1 MAILESDM
9 AEERPVRASFYLRS
23 GIDLARQRGIVL
35 LMALIFLLL
44 LTLLASGTVGEALLQ
59 QRMASAQRS
68 ARQATLAAESALRGA
83 QWRLWRG
90 AATAPLHCGSAP
102 IADCQVFDPAR
113 PNALARAF
121 RRQSGWVTEGATE
134 YRGSAGHRDFTTL
147 TDSGLDA
154 PTRRSAVLARNPV
167 YLIEDLGPVE
177 PANAGSAHTPPHA
190 YRITARA
197 TGGNPGIVRAMEST
211 FVAGGD

>member
-1 MAILESDM
+1 M
-9 AEERPVRASFYLRS
+9 RASFHLS
-23 GIDLARQRGIVL
+23 SNAGQAGQRGIVL
-35 LMALIFLLL
+35 VMALIFLLL
-44 LTLLASGTVGEALLQ
+44 LTLLASGAVGQAMLQ
-59 QRMASAQRS
+59 QRMATAQRS

-102 IADCQVFDPAR
+102 IADCYVFDPAQ
-113 PNALARAF
+113 PNALVRAF
-121 RRQSGWVTEGATE
+121 RRQSGWVAEGATE
-134 YRGSAGHRDFTTL
+134 YRGSAGYRDFTTL

-154 PTRRSAVLARNPV
+154 PTRSSAVLARNPV
-167 YLIEDLGPVE
+167 YLIEDLGPVG
-177 PANAGSAHTPPHA
+177 PAHAGSASMHPHA

-197 TGGNPGIVRAMEST
+197 TGGNPNIVRAVEST